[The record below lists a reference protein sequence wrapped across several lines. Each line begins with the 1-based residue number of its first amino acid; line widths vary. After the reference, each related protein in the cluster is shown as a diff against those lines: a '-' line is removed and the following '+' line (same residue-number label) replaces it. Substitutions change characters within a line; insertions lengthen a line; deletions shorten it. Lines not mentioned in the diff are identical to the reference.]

1 VSRPPKYARKTDGN
15 HEQIRDGLRE
25 FLGDD
30 KAVIDTSKHG
40 WGILDTIVKI
50 NNHGWWF
57 EIKMPGE
64 DLTPK
69 EAEFISLFRDSCRV
83 VYTLEQAIE
92 EVQKIRVLMDH
103 LPLGA

>member
-1 VSRPPKYARKTDGN
+1 VSRNAPKFAKKTDGN
-15 HEQIRDGLRE
+15 HKQIRDGIRE
-25 FLGDD
+25 FLGDKD
-30 KAVIDTSKHG
+30 AVIDTSKLG

-50 NNHGWWF
+50 GGRGWWF

-69 EAEFISLFRDSCRV
+69 EAEFIALFPDVCRV

-92 EVQKIRVLMDH
+92 EVQKIRMWMN
-103 LPLGA
+103 A